1 MVRKDLNMRMRNS
14 PFFLT
19 ASTTKSTGM
28 QQQFTHRQVTIASM
42 LCYKCSPS
50 ISSVKRFQAASK
62 QNKELPVIWERTPA
76 ELTGKVAVKRK
87 IKSASGFKPKSMK
100 QTNNTSDILKKY
112 EEKEKND
119 SDAEDEN
126 KGEFIYVLSIQK
138 SRCIQASSFVE
149 QFSSSLY

>member
-1 MVRKDLNMRMRNS
+1 M
-14 PFFLT
+14 
-19 ASTTKSTGM
+19 
-28 QQQFTHRQVTIASM
+28 
-42 LCYKCSPS
+42 
-50 ISSVKRFQAASK
+50 
-62 QNKELPVIWERTPA
+62 IWERTPA

-126 KGEFIYVLSIQK
+126 KGEFIYVLSIQNTNK
-138 SRCIQASSFVE
+138 ILLKLS
-149 QFSSSLY
+149 